1 MSLPTDTLYTSSE
14 TAEIFG
20 VCPETVKRWHRSG
33 KIRAVKVGETWLR
46 FPESEIKRLLGD

>member
-1 MSLPTDTLYTSSE
+1 MGLPTDTLYTSSE